1 MATKKPVY
9 VPELFGELSISD
21 DDRRWFVVHVKPRA
35 EKKLAEYNYQHDIH
49 YYLPQ
54 QDSERVYKYRKV
66 MFTKPIFPGYVFV
79 HCKLDDKL
87 VLYRSGAIA
96 HILKVPNEA
105 ELISELSQVYHGL
118 DLGAELKEHAY
129 LPEGTR
135 VRITSGPF
143 NGLIGYV
150 SDTSDVSEIVLQV
163 TFLRQAVAVSV
174 TADQIEILR
183 GK

>member
-1 MATKKPVY
+1 MTTRKPVY
-9 VPELFGELSISD
+9 VPELFGDLAITD
-21 DDRRWFVVHVKPRA
+21 DDRHWYVVHVRPRA
-35 EKKLAEYNYQHDIH
+35 EKKLAEYNYKHNIH

-54 QDSERVYKYRKV
+54 QDSERLYKYRKV
-66 MFTKPIFPGYVFV
+66 MFTKPLFPGYVFV

-96 HILKVPNEA
+96 HILKVPDET
-105 ELISELSQVYHGL
+105 ELVGELSQVYQGL

-129 LPEGTR
+129 IAEGTR
-135 VRITSGPF
+135 VRIMSGPF
-143 NGLIGYV
+143 NGLIGRV
-150 SDTSDVSEIVLQV
+150 TDTSDITEIILQV

-174 TADQIEILR
+174 TSDQIEILR